1 MAIITELIGSQGFER
16 VANRIGE
23 ILKEEISNQQGSQGF
38 EENVKVFIE
47 RIEPFDKNEDV
58 MISVAFR
65 EANYDGYT
73 TRDVQGEYV
82 YFIDLFTSAYAEQT
96 ILGDVQASIV
106 AKNKLFRYSG
116 LIRYIL
122 SSSKLLTLGFPP
134 GLIGGKYIKKITFDT
149 DYSNFGN
156 HSNYDGSYIRFARF
170 IYMVRVQENQM
181 LWDGIPLE
189 GNDTSISYETTNQGI
204 KLVFNN

>member
-16 VANRIGE
+16 VTNRIGE
-23 ILKEEISNQQGSQGF
+23 ILKEEISYQQEEQNF
-38 EENVKVFIE
+38 EEDVEVFIE
-47 RIEPFDKNEDV
+47 RIEPMDKSEDV

-65 EANYDGYT
+65 EAGYDGYT

-82 YFIDLFTSAYAEQT
+82 YFIDLFVSGMNVDNIPPSTVS
-96 ILGDVQASIV
+96 
-106 AKNKLFRYSG
+106 KNKLFRYAG

-122 SSSKLLTLGFPP
+122 SSSKFLTLGFPS
-134 GLIGGKYIKKITFDT
+134 GLIGGKYIKKITLDT

-170 IYMVRVQENQM
+170 IYIVKVQENQE
-181 LWDGIPLE
+181 LWNGIPLE
-189 GNDTSISYETTNQGI
+189 GNDTNITYDLTDKGI